1 MGQGQEGD
9 RLPGPGRQRPLL
21 RDRRSSQP
29 TTVNYRAVPTSA
41 LRPGQNYWRV
51 RATQGSTNS
60 SWTGR
65 RWPSAR
71 SACRFPS
78 APATTPSSAQPQ
90 SPPLLRWQG
99 SAGSHSYTV
108 EVDGDADFIG
118 AKVYTTKNTSL
129 VVTDPLVADDY
140 YWRVTAA
147 KAAGIVSVPS
157 VASRF
162 VIKPL
167 AAPTLIYPP
176 NDVNLPVEDVVMD
189 WAPVPGAKSYDL
201 QVATDSGFNTITE
214 SRSNI
219 QSTRYSPITTLRQQP
234 VLVAGPRRRPGRAEH
249 GVDRVAARLQAR
261 VAGQAQAVFP
271 LGSAATP
278 PALVDHHPVLPVDP
292 GAARHATTSCQLAN
306 DVNFSSDVRPARL
319 RARPTPR
326 TASRDCGFN
335 TGAPPTGGSARID
348 LPYHGG
354 GRPGHLLRPPGRRSG
369 AAGGLSARSQLRD
382 RHGSQDRHRR
392 SGPGHVE
399 PVRRRALRRRPD
411 HPGAVVGCPA
421 RRSRTT
427 RCTSLRTPTS
437 PTS

>member
-1 MGQGQEGD
+1 M
-9 RLPGPGRQRPLL
+9 LPSATAALGAPGGLTVTNKNSNTPVLSWAKVKKATGYQVQVDNDPAFATPEF
-21 RDRRSSQP
+21 SAS
-29 TTVNYRAVPTSA
+29 TVNYRAVPTTA

-60 SWTGR
+60 SWTG
-65 RWPSAR
+65 
-71 SACRFPS
+71 
-78 APATTPSSAQPQ
+78 ATLAVSPVGVPVPVYPGDNAELFQPQ

-99 SAGSHSYTV
+99 AQGAISYTV

-167 AAPTLIYPP
+167 AAPTLTYPP

-219 QSTRYSPITTLRQQP
+219 QSTRYSPITTYNNNQYWWRVRAVDL
-234 VLVAGPRRRPGRAEH
+234 AGQSTR
-249 GVDRVAARLQAR
+249 VDRVAAGLQAA
-261 VAGQAQAVFP
+261 VAGQAQRRVPPGHHRRPAGLRP
-271 LGSAATP
+271 TP
-278 PALVDHHPVLPVDP
+278 
-292 GAARHATTSCQLAN
+292 RTSSGPRCSTRPYECSSAN
-306 DVNFSSDVRPARL
+306 DVNFSSKCAPG
-319 RARPTPR
+319 
-326 TASRDCGFN
+326 TAS
-335 TGAPPTGGSARID
+335 TT
-348 LPYHGG
+348 YT
-354 GRPGHLLRPPGRRSG
+354 PG
-369 AAGGLSARSQLRD
+369 
-382 RHGSQDRHRR
+382 
-392 SGPGHVE
+392 
-399 PVRRRALRRRPD
+399 ALR
-411 HPGAVVGCPA
+411 
-421 RRSRTT
+421 
-427 RCTSLRTPTS
+427 
-437 PTS
+437 

>member
-1 MGQGQEGD
+1 M
-9 RLPGPGRQRPLL
+9 LPSATAALGAPGGLTVTNKNSNTPVLSWAKVKKATGYQVQVDNDPAFATPEF
-21 RDRRSSQP
+21 SAS
-29 TTVNYRAVPTSA
+29 TVNYRAVPTTA

-60 SWTGR
+60 SWTG
-65 RWPSAR
+65 
-71 SACRFPS
+71 
-78 APATTPSSAQPQ
+78 ATLAVSPVGVPVPVYPGDNAELFQPQ

-99 SAGSHSYTV
+99 AQGAISYTV

-167 AAPTLIYPP
+167 AAPNLTYPP

-219 QSTRYSPITTLRQQP
+219 QSTRYSPITTYDNNQYWWR
-234 VLVAGPRRRPGRAEH
+234 VRA
-249 GVDRVAARLQAR
+249 VDL
-261 VAGQAQAVFP
+261 AGQSTAWTESLLGYKREWPDKPAAVYP
-271 LGSAATP
+271 LGSTATP
-278 PALVDHHPVLPVDP
+278 PALVDRHPVLPVDP
-292 GAARHATTSCQLAN
+292 GAARDH
-306 DVNFSSDVRPARL
+306 L
-319 RARPTPR
+319 RAAAGERR
-326 TASRDCGFN
+326 QLLHERSHLHHREHDLHARAASR
-335 TGAPPTGGSARID
+335 
-348 LPYHGG
+348 
-354 GRPGHLLRPPGRRSG
+354 
-369 AAGGLSARSQLRD
+369 
-382 RHGSQDRHRR
+382 
-392 SGPGHVE
+392 HV
-399 PVRRRALRRRPD
+399 R
-411 HPGAVVGCPA
+411 
-421 RRSRTT
+421 
-427 RCTSLRTPTS
+427 
-437 PTS
+437 